1 MKYLTYKLIKTNKLS
16 TLEEKGKSLELQ
28 VAVAKNFIKEIEKG
42 NLSIDLENKAVEDG
56 DSLALSLISMRDQMK
71 KIADEEKQRNW
82 ATEGLARFVDIL
94 RTKNDDLKELAD
106 IIISSII
113 KYMNANQGSLY
124 VINED
129 DPANIN
135 LELIACYAYNRKK
148 YLTQRIGLGEGLV
161 GQAVLEKATV
171 YMTNLPP
178 DYLKISSGLGEALPR
193 NLLIVPLI
201 VNEKVYGVIEMAS
214 FNKFE
219 NHHREFIERLAES
232 IASTISTV
240 RINQHTRKLL
250 AETQEQTE
258 KMRGQEEEMR
268 QNMEE
273 LTATQ
278 EGMQRVLK
286 EMEGKEA
293 YVNQLL
299 NVSSDLIF
307 TIDRNYKLVSWNRSF
322 AASLERFG
330 MRMEKGM
337 NVMDWFPDEEAKK
350 KQITMYNRVFIGEAF
365 DDTAPSEINGTTYY
379 FQSIHAPLKNELG
392 EIYEAAVF
400 TRDVTQMT
408 IAQKK
413 AEQMLLES
421 QNQAEELRAQEEE
434 LRQNME
440 ELQTTQEAIISK
452 QAEVDRAREENERI
466 KREEAE
472 RALKIGEM
480 QKKTMLSATL
490 KLKSKVGELEQMKLQ
505 MEKMK
510 DEEAKRGL
518 KVAEMQKQSMN
529 KMAIRLKAAEEELK
543 HLKGK
548 TKI

>member
-548 TKI
+548 IKI